1 MLTHTIVELEEG
13 ALTATVAAREGGTT
27 KVLRSVRVPLP
38 DLGRDGLT
46 KALRGL
52 GADVLQGV
60 TGAHVV
66 LGERRIHHF
75 LSTVP
80 KMPAREVIGFVMRE
94 ALRVTGMPSNED
106 VLVAPRLLRR
116 LPGNRLVIGST
127 ALARNVWEPVREAF
141 AQAGV
146 EVLGLHSME
155 TTLAMAAPPEV
166 GQSHAVLETNA
177 GRARFV
183 LCDGRFP
190 VQVRRFLIG
199 AGSDGNSSAL
209 AAQLAMELP
218 RTLDWLRETG
228 HGQPTV
234 LLLGARVGID
244 DESIEMIRGDL
255 QQIVRAKGALAV
267 ADEQALPGLGVA
279 KLFEGL
285 FEGAVPPSLLAPPE
299 IRLPWSAGR
308 VASLVAAAAAGL
320 ACSWSGVVDGTAFL
334 GSRTELQAAAAATQQ
349 LQQELQELQEL
360 QRAASAQGGE
370 SVDET
375 RLLAALHLRR
385 PISRL
390 CSEVSNC
397 ADTSLHLDEL
407 KFSSTERIVVTGVVH
422 GESRKGAL
430 ATLASFSKRLR
441 ELPYVQSDGQ
451 EEVAEVAG
459 QQSRFRFR
467 LSLSWRNS

>member
-1 MLTHTIVELEEG
+1 MLTHAIVELEEG
-13 ALTATVAAREGGTT
+13 ALTATVAAREGRTT

-38 DLGRDGLT
+38 DLGRDGLV
-46 KALRGL
+46 KAVRGL
-52 GADVLQGV
+52 AADVLQGIAGV
-60 TGAHVV
+60 HVV
-66 LGERRIHHF
+66 LGERRIHHI

-80 KMPAREVIGFVMRE
+80 NMPAREVTGFVLRE
-94 ALRVTGMPSNED
+94 ALRVTGMPSIED

-127 ALARNVWEPVREAF
+127 AMARNVWEPIRDAF
-141 AQAGV
+141 QQAGV

-155 TTLAMAAPPEV
+155 ATLALAAPAAAGPS
-166 GQSHAVLETNA
+166 QAVLEINA

-199 AGSDGNSSAL
+199 GGNEGNSSAL

-228 HGQPTV
+228 HGQPAV

-255 QQIVRAKGALAV
+255 QQVVRAKDALAV
-267 ADEQALPGLGVA
+267 GEEQAAPGLGVA
-279 KLFEGL
+279 KLFESL
-285 FEGAVPPSLLAPPE
+285 FEGVVPPSLLATPE

-308 VASLVAAAAAGL
+308 VVSLVAAAAAGL
-320 ACSWSGVVDGTAFL
+320 ACSWSGVVDGTAYL
-334 GSRTELQAAAAATQQ
+334 GSRSELQAAAASTQQ
-349 LQQELQELQEL
+349 LQNELQEL

-370 SVDET
+370 TVDET

-397 ADTSLHLDEL
+397 ADASLHLDEL
-407 KFSSTERIVVTGVVH
+407 KFSSTERIVVTGVVQ

-430 ATLASFSKRLR
+430 ATLATFSKRLR

-451 EEVAEVAG
+451 EEVSEVAG

>member
-1 MLTHTIVELEEG
+1 MLTHAIVELEEG
-13 ALTATVAAREGGTT
+13 ALTATVATRAGRIT
-27 KVLRSVRVPLP
+27 KVLRSVRVALP
-38 DLGRDGLT
+38 DLGRDGLA

-52 GADVLQGV
+52 AADVLQAV
-60 TGAHVV
+60 TGVHVV

-80 KMPAREVIGFVMRE
+80 NMPAREVTGFVLRE

-127 ALARNVWEPVREAF
+127 ALARNVWEPIREAF
-141 AQAGV
+141 QQAGI
-146 EVLGLHSME
+146 EVFGLHSME
-155 TTLAMAAPPEV
+155 ATLALATSAAAGPL
-166 GQSHAVLETNA
+166 QAVLETNA

-199 AGSDGNSSAL
+199 GGNDGNSSAL

-218 RTLDWLRETG
+218 RTFDWLRETG
-228 HGQPTV
+228 HGQPAV

-244 DESIEMIRGDL
+244 DESMEMIRGDL
-255 QQIVRAKGALAV
+255 QQVVRAQGALAV
-267 ADEQALPGLGVA
+267 VGEQAMPGLGVA
-279 KLFEGL
+279 RLFDGL
-285 FEGAVPPSLLAPPE
+285 FDGVVPPSLLAPPE
-299 IRLPWSAGR
+299 IRLPWSAAR
-308 VASLVAAAAAGL
+308 VASLLAAAAAGL
-320 ACSWSGVVDGTAFL
+320 ACSWSGVIDGTAFL
-334 GSRTELQAAAAATQQ
+334 GSRNELQAAAAATQQ
-349 LQQELQELQEL
+349 LQNQLQEL

-370 SVDET
+370 TVDET
-375 RLLAALHLRR
+375 RLQAALQLRR

-397 ADTSLHLDEL
+397 AEASIHLDEL
-407 KFSSTERIVVTGVVH
+407 KFASTERIVVTGVVQ

-441 ELPYVQSDGQ
+441 ELPYVLSDGQ